1 MTAPTIYLKAF
12 ASPHSRQVRFG
23 LWQWSIT
30 DGLTGPRVTG
40 GTCRTEWGAHRRLER
55 AAARCVCI
63 AGDVRCDRPVLHPLT
78 AMDAYRLTCRLA
90 LDDVPVTVRVDGP
103 GVVVLWPA
111 VALTTVQ
118 EVRAL
123 RAVLPATD
131 APVRWAG
138 AVAP

>member
-1 MTAPTIYLKAF
+1 MTAPALYVSRF
-12 ASPHSRQVRFG
+12 ASPHSQYRHLG
-23 LWQWSIT
+23 LWEWWIS

-40 GTCRTEWGAHRRLER
+40 GTCRTEWGAHRLIER

-78 AMDAYRLTCRLA
+78 AQAAARLSLRLA
-90 LDDVPVTVRVDGP
+90 MDDVPVTVRVDGP

-111 VALTTVQ
+111 VALTTKQ
-118 EVRAL
+118 EARVL
-123 RAVLPATD
+123 HAVLPETD

-138 AVAP
+138 AVV